1 MIPGQTGTASYSRQ
15 HLHGAT
21 GVGSL
26 LGGLEIGPNTSEQC
40 RIPGGILKG
49 QITDRRCISDQDFGG
64 KSDRPAVELSSVAGG
79 RLTMLASGVGEGGGG
94 VGAQPECSGELRRG
108 SACASVRAS
117 ATFGGGRVGTD
128 EA

>member
-1 MIPGQTGTASYSRQ
+1 VGRGRAEFTELIRKCSREREPSGPGHAFLPILMIKQACT
-15 HLHGAT
+15 
-21 GVGSL
+21 
-26 LGGLEIGPNTSEQC
+26 
-40 RIPGGILKG
+40 
-49 QITDRRCISDQDFGG
+49 SDQDFGG